1 MRKKFTSAD
10 GPQAAITDLYDMQ
23 GRTFLVQYPA
33 WLIVALGLAGVATF
47 MLTGFLGFRDA
58 PDMAHRVTFALF
70 KEPWALYLWFCALI
84 MALQASVLRHPSL
97 RRQLAA
103 TLTVTTICIILVGVI
118 YYFNSDIASALQRLV
133 KHISGRPVF
142 IQTIGQS
149 PWTYFVINFGLLA
162 IFWIDTI
169 RRWVRRARGLPP
181 ATHTKID
188 LMTGAVNP
196 ISATD
201 DIPSLQELISGDLI
215 AGALLTLLLSVIFRG
230 VVLNGLSH
238 ALQTNVSVN
247 TCTVSIPFGSCAP
260 GAANNPPTL
269 SFVDLIQALVYL
281 PLGLLLLAL
290 SATLSGLG
298 AVGGVNTKL
307 TNAVPSSSKDETSTE
322 SVSEQVTLTL
332 VNTLRSAI
340 NRRIRLAAG
349 NLAMSLRN
357 VVWPVL
363 ILVGTIAVA
372 AAARSI
378 QLYLHLLSDQRTC
391 AHFPDPADCA
401 AAADKIS
408 SGQLYISPLLALLC
422 GVIAVIA
429 IIFSVSLLVF
439 RVRVA
444 ENTLRFMGLVGFV
457 VLLTFWIFSLA
468 LSGFN
473 GFFSIARISRRV
485 PFPQPG
491 ISTICSFG
499 ALVIFGVALITRR
512 MRGPRLRQPV
522 PETAPVGAQNKS

>member
-1 MRKKFTSAD
+1 MRRKFSEGD
-10 GPQAAITDLYDMQ
+10 SPQAAITDLYDMQ
-23 GRTFLVQYPA
+23 RRTFLVQYPA
-33 WLIVALGLAGVATF
+33 WLIVALGLAGVAAF
-47 MLTGFLGFRDA
+47 MVTGFLGYRDA
-58 PDMAHRVTFALF
+58 PDISHRVTFALF

-118 YYFNSDIASALQRLV
+118 YYFNSDIANALARLA
-133 KHISGRPVF
+133 KHISGKPVF

-162 IFWIDTI
+162 IFWLDTV
-169 RRWVRRARGLPP
+169 RRWIRRARGLPP

-188 LMTGAVNP
+188 LMTGTVNP
-196 ISATD
+196 VSATD

-215 AGALLTLLLSVIFRG
+215 AGALLALLLSVIFRAG
-230 VVLNGLSH
+230 ILNGLSH

-247 TCTVSIPFGSCAP
+247 TCTVSVPFSACTP
-260 GAANNPPTL
+260 GAAGNPPTL
-269 SFVDLIQALVYL
+269 SFIDLIQTLIYL

-290 SATLSGLG
+290 SAVLSGLG
-298 AVGGVNTKL
+298 AVGGVNKQL
-307 TNAVPSSSKDETSTE
+307 TNAVPTSSKDETSTE

-363 ILVGTIAVA
+363 ILVGTISVA
-372 AAARSI
+372 AAARNI

-391 AHFPDPADCA
+391 NGFPDPADCA
-401 AAADKIS
+401 VALDKIN
-408 SGQLYISPLLALLC
+408 SGQLYLSPLLALLC

-429 IIFSVSLLVF
+429 IIFSVSLHVF

-473 GFFSIARISRRV
+473 GFFSLTHISLRV

-491 ISTICSFG
+491 LSTIASFG
-499 ALVIFGVALITRR
+499 ALVLFGVALVARR
-512 MRGPRLRQPV
+512 MRGPRLRTPARE
-522 PETAPVGAQNKS
+522 PASVGAQTKP

>member
-1 MRKKFTSAD
+1 MRKKFNSAESH
-10 GPQAAITDLYDMQ
+10 QVAITDLYDRQ
-23 GRTFLVQYPA
+23 RRVFLVQYPA

-47 MLTGFLGFRDA
+47 MLTGFLGYRDGV
-58 PDMAHRVTFALF
+58 DEAHRITFALF

-103 TLTVTTICIILVGVI
+103 TLTVTTVCIILVGII
-118 YYFNSDIASALQRLV
+118 YYFNNDIANALARLV
-133 KHISGRPVF
+133 KHFSGKPVF

-162 IFWIDTI
+162 IFWIDTV

-188 LMTGAVNP
+188 LLTGSLNP
-196 ISATD
+196 VSATD

-215 AGALLTLLLSVIFRG
+215 AAALLTLLLSVIFRG
-230 VVLNGLSH
+230 GVLNGLSH

-247 TCTVSIPFGSCAP
+247 TCTVSMPFGSCTP
-260 GAANNPPTL
+260 GAVGNPPTI

-290 SATLSGLG
+290 SAVLSGLG
-298 AVGGVNTKL
+298 AVGGVNARL
-307 TNAVPSSSKDETSTE
+307 TNAVPSASKDETSTE

-340 NRRIRLAAG
+340 NRRIRIAAG
-349 NLAMSLRN
+349 NLGMSLRN

-391 AHFPDPADCA
+391 THFPDPADCA

-408 SGQLYISPLLALLC
+408 SGQLLISPLLALLC
-422 GVIAVIA
+422 GVLAAIA
-429 IIFSVSLLVF
+429 IIFSVSLLIF
-439 RVRVA
+439 RTRVA
-444 ENTLRFMGLVGFV
+444 EDTLRFMGLVGFV

-473 GFFSIARISRRV
+473 GFFSLTHISRRV

-491 ISTICSFG
+491 LSTILSFG
-499 ALVIFGVALITRR
+499 ALVIFGAAMIVRR
-512 MRGPRLRQPV
+512 MRGPRLRQPA
-522 PETAPVGAQNKS
+522 PEPVSVSAQPKS

>member
-1 MRKKFTSAD
+1 MRRKFAD
-10 GPQAAITDLYDMQ
+10 TDGSQAAITDLYDMQ
-23 GRTFLVQYPA
+23 RRTLLVQYPA
-33 WLIVALGLAGVATF
+33 WLIVVLGLTGVATF
-47 MLTGFLGFRDA
+47 ALTGFLGFRDA
-58 PDMAHRVTFALF
+58 PDMAHKVTFALF

-103 TLTVTTICIILVGVI
+103 TLTVTTVCIILVGII
-118 YYFNSDIASALQRLV
+118 YYFNSDIANALSSLLKR
-133 KHISGRPVF
+133 ISGRPVF

-149 PWTYFVINFGLLA
+149 QWTYFVINFGLLA
-162 IFWIDTI
+162 IFWVDTI

-196 ISATD
+196 VTATD
-201 DIPSLQELISGDLI
+201 DIPSMQELISGDLI
-215 AGALLTLLLSVIFRG
+215 AGALLTLLLSVIFRAG
-230 VVLNGLSH
+230 VLNGLSH
-238 ALQTNVSVN
+238 ALQTNVAVN
-247 TCTVSIPFGSCAP
+247 TCTVSIPFGTCVN
-260 GAANNPPTL
+260 GAAGNPPTI
-269 SFVDLIQALVYL
+269 SFVDLIQTLIYL

-298 AVGGVNTKL
+298 AVGGVNSNL
-307 TNAVPSSSKDETSTE
+307 TNAVPASSKDETSTE

-363 ILVGTIAVA
+363 ILIGTIAVA
-372 AAARSI
+372 AAARNI

-391 AHFPDPADCA
+391 THFPDPADCQ
-401 AAADKIS
+401 AAADKIN
-408 SGQLYISPLLALLC
+408 GGLLITSPLLALAC

-439 RVRVA
+439 RMRVA
-444 ENTLRFMGLVGFV
+444 ENTLRFMGLVGFI

-473 GFFSIARISRRV
+473 GFFSITHLSRRV

-491 ISTICSFG
+491 LSTIISFG
-499 ALVIFGVALITRR
+499 ALVIFGFALIVRR
-512 MRGPRLRQPV
+512 MRGPRLRQRAPEPV
-522 PETAPVGAQNKS
+522 SVGAQPKP